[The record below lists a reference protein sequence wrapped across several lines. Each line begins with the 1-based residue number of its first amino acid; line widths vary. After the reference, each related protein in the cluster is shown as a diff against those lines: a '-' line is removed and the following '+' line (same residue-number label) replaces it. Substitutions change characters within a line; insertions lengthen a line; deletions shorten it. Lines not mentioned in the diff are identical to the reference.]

1 MHLENE
7 LPEAAEPTENIHTDS
22 HESTSYHQED
32 AEKRNSGR
40 TGPTSFAGRQTSARN
55 APRHGMCA
63 TTLIIAGE
71 AESDWLLLFQSWLN
85 TYENPAENTV
95 LYSFVIKTAQAEWRR
110 LRIEREYDL
119 HLVCHGNPPIGG
131 WQPEEIKTHD
141 LILRYLTTAERRFK
155 SEYRM
160 LEHHFKTHHKPQT
173 QASQPSPEPQPE
185 ERKMPTFLY
194 VNNET
199 GEAVDG
205 QGNHYPPPPDYKS
218 EPIIPGVYGPKHPAN
233 PLNWPKEKPRRR

>member
-7 LPEAAEPTENIHTDS
+7 FPEAAEPTETIHTDS

-55 APRHGMCA
+55 AIRHGMCA
-63 TTLIIAGE
+63 TTLIIPGE
-71 AESDWLLLFQSWLN
+71 AEADWLLLFHSWLD
-85 TYENPAENTV
+85 TYNNPAENTV

-110 LRIEREYDL
+110 LRVEREYDL

-141 LILRYLTTAERRFK
+141 LILRYLTTAERRFR

-160 LEHHFKTHHKPQT
+160 LEHHFKTHHKPQKS
-173 QASQPSPEPQPE
+173 APQPDPEPVEKP
-185 ERKMPTFLY
+185 MPSLRF
-194 VNNET
+194 VNCET
-199 GEAVDG
+199 GESLDEH
-205 QGNHYPPPPDYKS
+205 GNHYPPPPDWKPR
-218 EPIIPGVYGPKHPAN
+218 PIIPGVYGPKHPAN

>member
-1 MHLENE
+1 MLSDEQIP
-7 LPEAAEPTENIHTDS
+7 LFEAAEPQENNS
-22 HESTSYHQED
+22 AES
-32 AEKRNSGR
+32 EKRNCGR
-40 TGPTSFAGRQTSARN
+40 TGPTSSAGRATSSRN
-55 APRHGMCA
+55 ATRHGMCA
-63 TTLIIAGE
+63 TTLILPGE
-71 AESDWLLLFQSWLN
+71 VEADWLELFQSWLDA
-85 TYENPAENTV
+85 YQNPAENTV
-95 LYSFVIKTAQAEWRR
+95 LYTFVIKTAQAEWRR
-110 LRIEREYDL
+110 LRIEREYDF
-119 HLVCHGNPPIGG
+119 HLFGHGGPPIGG
-131 WQPEEIKTHD
+131 WQPDEVKTHD

-160 LEHHFKTHHKPQT
+160 LEHHFKTHHKPQK
-173 QASQPSPEPQPE
+173 QAPQPSPEPQPE

-218 EPIIPGVYGPKHPAN
+218 EPIIPGVYPPDHPAN